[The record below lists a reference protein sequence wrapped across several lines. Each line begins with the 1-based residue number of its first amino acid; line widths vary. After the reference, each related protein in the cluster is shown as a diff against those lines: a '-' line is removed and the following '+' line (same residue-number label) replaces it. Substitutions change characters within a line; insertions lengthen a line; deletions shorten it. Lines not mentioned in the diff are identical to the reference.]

1 MQWVA
6 ARSVY
11 VHFPL
16 CRVRCSYCA
25 FNVTTSNNPSWRNG
39 FAQNIAASF
48 AQRQPSSAA
57 PLDTLYFGGGTPS
70 LATPGELQ
78 AMLEGFP
85 RDGGT
90 ETTVELN
97 PTLARNGVSLEELR
111 GLGVTRLSVGL
122 QSLDDGVLKKMLRE
136 HSAQTGLAAVE
147 AAVAVFG
154 RERWERNHDASGG

>member
-1 MQWVA
+1 MKWAA

-25 FNVTTSNNPSWRNG
+25 FNVTTSNNPAWRSG

-48 AQRQPSSAA
+48 AQLQPAPAA
-57 PLDTLYFGGGTPS
+57 ALDTLYFGGGTPS
-70 LATPGELQ
+70 LATCAELA
-78 AMLEGFP
+78 AMLECFP
-85 RDGGT
+85 RDAAT

-97 PTLARNGVSLEELR
+97 PTLSKNGVSLEELR
-111 GLGVTRLSVGL
+111 NLGVTRLSVGL

-147 AAVAVFG
+147 AAAAVFG
-154 RERWERNHDASGG
+154 RER